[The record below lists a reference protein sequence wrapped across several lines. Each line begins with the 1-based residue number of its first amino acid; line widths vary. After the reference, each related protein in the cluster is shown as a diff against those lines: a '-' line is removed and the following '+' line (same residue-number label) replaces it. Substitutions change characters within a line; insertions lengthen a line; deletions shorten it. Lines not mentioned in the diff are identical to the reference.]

1 MKVMSFTASLM
12 AFAISAGPAY
22 ASVSKQEASKLGKQ
36 LTLVGAQQAANSSGV
51 IPAYTG
57 GLPQDLMADPYKDIY
72 ANEKPLFEITQKNL
86 ERYKKNLTEGQLAM
100 FAKYPDTYK
109 MLIYPTHRTANFPK
123 YILDKAKKNATTAK
137 LLAGGVGLKNFDE
150 TLPFAIPKSG
160 VEIIWNHETRFRGGS
175 AQLNQATI
183 PVERDGSFA
192 PIRLRAQFTPPQY
205 LKDGYDNK
213 KDKNILFY
221 YTSFTKSPARLTGNI
236 LLVHETIDQ
245 VSEPRKAWQYNA
257 GQRRVRRA
265 PQVAYD
271 APLTDGLRTTDQ
283 VDMYNGAPDRYD
295 WKLVGKKEIYIP
307 YNSYKLMDQDAKYT
321 DIIAPGH
328 INQDYSRYELHRVW
342 HVQATLKEGARHIYA
357 KRDFYVD
364 EDSWQIAVVDHYDS
378 RGVLWRL
385 AEGHSLQF
393 VNVNTPWYIAATN
406 YDLISGRYMAE
417 LSTEERDAF
426 IFGANVK
433 RKAFSTSALR
443 RSGKR

>member
-1 MKVMSFTASLM
+1 M